1 MPLSRKGHRCL
12 AIRDSL
18 NDSSDIGGGLHRG
31 EEILP
36 QIERRPWLADQT
48 LAAWGAAGLCAFFAS
63 VAAAPDLSG
72 LLGAGLAA
80 VMIAIAAIDARQ
92 FVIPDKLVL
101 AGLAL
106 GLLEISFAQVG
117 PIIANIGSSALRALL
132 LAALFLGFRLL
143 YRTIRGY
150 DGLGLG
156 DVKLAA
162 VAGLWLDWMS
172 AAIAVD
178 IAALSALAF
187 VLIAAARHRRVTGK
201 TKVPFGLFFAPA
213 IWLSWLIGTIIS
225 RVG

>member
-1 MPLSRKGHRCL
+1 M
-12 AIRDSL
+12 A
-18 NDSSDIGGGLHRG
+18 
-31 EEILP
+31 
-36 QIERRPWLADQT
+36 
-48 LAAWGAAGLCAFFAS
+48 
-63 VAAAPDLSG
+63 
-72 LLGAGLAA
+72 
-80 VMIAIAAIDARQ
+80 AIAAIDARQ

-106 GLLEISFAQVG
+106 GLLDVLVVQTG
-117 PIIANIGSSALRALL
+117 PTIANVASGALRALL
-132 LAALFLGFRLL
+132 LAALFFGFRLM
-143 YRTIRGY
+143 YRWIRGH

-187 VLIAAARHRRVTGK
+187 VLIGVARGHKVSKK

-213 IWLSWLIGTIIS
+213 IWLSWLFGAIMLRNG
-225 RVG
+225 